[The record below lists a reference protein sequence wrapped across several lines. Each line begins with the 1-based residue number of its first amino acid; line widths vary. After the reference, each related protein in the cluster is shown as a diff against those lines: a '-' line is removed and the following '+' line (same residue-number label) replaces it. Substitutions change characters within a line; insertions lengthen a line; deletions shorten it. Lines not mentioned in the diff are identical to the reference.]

1 MGKAAKLIEFFVDA
15 FGNKTKVPDKN
26 PTQKIFKKDTFVSK
40 LEEGQA
46 PSRGTL
52 DVEGGKAGKITKGRK
67 SMPTMQDALSL
78 GSRERARLVSR
89 LETLVEKG
97 EANASQKSLLK
108 RLDKLSKK
116 ADTERTKAATK
127 TKQAEKSK
135 EKGVSLAGEDGRI
148 KAKPKPKLK
157 DSDMM
162 IGNTTN
168 GITKDGEIIGKPTEN
183 QMQAVIRNLD
193 ARKKLSEDGKRN
205 LAKLKRM
212 SQKNKQELAIR
223 KMERNMYDTGPD
235 RKQQGGL
242 GLKKPTPDQK
252 GLKKLP
258 TEVRNKMGFMKRG
271 GLTKAGNMD
280 MRKGGMFYK

>member
-15 FGNKTKVPDKN
+15 FGDKPKVPNKK
-26 PTQKIFKKDTFVSK
+26 PTQNIFKKDKFTSK

-52 DVEGGKAGKITKGRK
+52 DVEAGKAGKITKGRK

-108 RLDKLSKK
+108 RLDKLSEK
-116 ADTERTKAATK
+116 ADIKRTKAATK

-135 EKGVSLAGEDGRI
+135 EKGVSLAGEDSKIR
-148 KAKPKPKLK
+148 AKPKPKLK

-168 GITKDGEIIGKPTEN
+168 GITKDGEIIGNPTEN
-183 QMQAVIRNLD
+183 QVQAVIRNLD
-193 ARKKLSEDGKRN
+193 ARKRLSEDGKRN

-212 SQKNKQELAIR
+212 SKKDKQDLAIR
-223 KMERNMYDTGPD
+223 KMERKMYDTGPD
-235 RKQQGGL
+235 KKQKGGM
-242 GLKKPTPDQK
+242 GLKKPTANQV

-258 TEVRNKMGFMKRG
+258 TAVRNKMGFMKRG
-271 GLTKAGNMD
+271 GMMKSGNND